1 MKFWDNIMSLIDNL
15 NAIKICKDAIK
26 SALENKGV
34 DMNNVAF
41 SKYAEKIDALQ
52 FESGDTP
59 STPSADYIYS
69 NGYITGGS
77 ETNEII
83 NFVPYEIVTDENG
96 QFSIDLTCP
105 TELFGLINDLGENIY
120 PDIIFAF
127 DIPATYSVV
136 AFYGYDPINNGG
148 QYVTRPYKLNPR
160 HNSGKV
166 YRNGVEYI
174 SYVRKTSDGEDYYSA
189 DVQASH
195 LKYRIT
201 IKKN

>member
-1 MKFWDNIMSLIDNL
+1 MILIENL
-15 NAIKICKDAIK
+15 NAINTCKEAIK
-26 SALENKGV
+26 TALENKGV
-34 DMNNVAF
+34 VMTNVKF
-41 SKYAEKIDALQ
+41 EDYAGKIDELQ
-52 FESGDTP
+52 FESGDSPSTP
-59 STPSADYIYS
+59 TPTPSADYIYS

-83 NFVPYEIVTDENG
+83 NFVPYEIEVDENG

-120 PDIIFAF
+120 PDIIFTF
-127 DIPATYSVV
+127 DIPTTYSIV

-148 QYVTRPYKLNPR
+148 QYVIRPYKLNPR